1 MPTVL
6 TTLDLLYLVSALA
19 IFAVAIF
26 LAWALCELARFFHQ
40 ANRVVS
46 QTRAGIGHVEK
57 ILQSLTQG
65 LFAEGGKALM
75 GYLQKRKKK
84 ES

>member
-1 MPTVL
+1 MPTIL

-26 LAWALCELARFFHQ
+26 LSWALCELARFFHQ
-40 ANRVVS
+40 ANRVVKQARDS
-46 QTRAGIGHVEK
+46 IGYVEN
-57 ILQSLTQG
+57 ILQSLTRG